1 MIDIDDSVI
10 KDIKTGFNLPPKPE
24 LLSQLQDPLKEPGP
38 DLHQIAKLSS
48 TNIAM
53 SAAVL
58 TVLDPSSYG
67 MARTITNIRQAVMIL
82 GLDSITNLYSNRVF
96 NQTSV

>member
-1 MIDIDDSVI
+1 MIDIDDSVL
-10 KDIKTGFNLPPKPE
+10 KDIKTGFNLRPKPE
-24 LLSQLQDPLKEPGP
+24 LLSQLQNTLKEPEP

-58 TVLDPSSYG
+58 TVFDPSSYG
-67 MARTITNIRQAVMIL
+67 MACTITDIRQAVMFL
-82 GLDSITNLYSNRVF
+82 GLDSITNLS
-96 NQTSV
+96 SG